1 MRILI
6 TGHRGFVGRE
16 TTRVLEDNGHEVV
29 GFDLMNGEDIRDI
42 KQFEEVVKMEKP
54 DRILHLA
61 ATARFAE
68 ADKDPKSAY
77 ETNSYGTKNVAEI
90 AGKYHIPLVYS
101 STGSVYMPV
110 ERPMPM
116 TEDFPGR
123 GNSVYGTSKYLGELY
138 VKALAAPW
146 IILRYGH
153 LYGKDKRY
161 HGLIGGFL
169 AKIMVNQPPVLF
181 GGGQTNDFAYVK
193 DIAVANMKA
202 LTSPW
207 DNWNTEY
214 NIGTGE
220 ELSALEAGKII
231 CEYMGYKGEIDVRK
245 GREVDPQRFVYDIS
259 KAKYMLGF
267 TPKYSFREGLEDML
281 KDVKDMEVK
290 DAYKDI
296 SVTGSTPGVIKSLG
310 LGATT

>member
-1 MRILI
+1 MKILC
-6 TGHRGFVGRE
+6 TGHRGFVGKE
-16 TTRVLEDNGHEVV
+16 TSKLLKENGHTIIGYDIMDSQDICNKEMFESVV
-29 GFDLMNGEDIRDI
+29 I
-42 KQFEEVVKMEKP
+42 KEKP

-68 ADKDPKSAY
+68 ADKDPEYAF
-77 ETNSYGTKNVAEI
+77 TNNAYGTSVVAQI
-90 AGKYHIPLVYS
+90 AGKYNIPIVYS

-110 ERPMPM
+110 VQEMPM
-116 TEDFPGR
+116 TEEFPGR
-123 GNSVYGTSKYLGELY
+123 GNSVYGCSKYLGECFIRRY
-138 VKALAAPW
+138 AKPW

-169 AKIMVNQPPVLF
+169 AKIMIGQSPILF
-181 GGGQTNDFAYVK
+181 GGQQTNDFAYVK
-193 DIAVANMKA
+193 DIAQANLKA
-202 LTSPW
+202 LTAPW

-231 CEYMGYKGEIDVRK
+231 CEYMDFKGEIDVRK

-259 KAKYMLGF
+259 KARYMLGYNPQY
-267 TPKYSFREGLEDML
+267 TFRQGLEDML
-281 KDVKDMEVK
+281 SDIKTSSVEE
-290 DAYKDI
+290 ALKDI
-296 SVTGSTPGVIKSLG
+296 SKTGSTPGVIKALHASSHS
-310 LGATT
+310 

>member
-1 MRILI
+1 MRILV
-6 TGHRGFVGRE
+6 TGHRGFVGKE
-16 TTRVLEDNGHEVV
+16 TQALLEKEKHTVIGY
-29 GFDLMNGEDIRDI
+29 DLMDNQDVRDI
-42 KQFEEVVKMEKP
+42 KQLEQFILDTKP

-68 ADKDPKSAY
+68 ADKDPEGAFA
-77 ETNSYGTKNVAEI
+77 TNAYGTYNVAKI
-90 AGKYHIPLVYS
+90 AGKYHIPMVYS

-110 ERPMPM
+110 EREMPM
-116 TEDFPGR
+116 TEEFPAR
-123 GNSVYGTSKYLGELY
+123 GNSVYGCSKYLGECY
-138 VKALAAPW
+138 VRRHASPW

-169 AKIMVNQPPVLF
+169 AKIMVNQAPILF

-193 DIAVANMKA
+193 DIAMANLKA
-202 LTSPW
+202 LTAPW

-220 ELSALEAGKII
+220 ELSAIEAGKII
-231 CEYMGYKGEIDVRK
+231 CKQMGYKGKIDVRK

-259 KAKYMLGF
+259 KAKFMLGY
-267 TPKYSFREGLEDML
+267 TPQYSFKKGLEDMMKDL
-281 KDVKDMEVK
+281 KTLKVEE
-290 DAYKDI
+290 AFKDI
-296 SVTGSTPGVIKSLG
+296 SKTGSTPGVIKSLG
-310 LGATT
+310 VK

>member
-1 MRILI
+1 MKILI

-16 TTRVLEDNGHEVV
+16 TQRALEEAKHEVI
-29 GFDLMNGEDIRDI
+29 GYDLMDGQDVRDI
-42 KQFEEVVKMEKP
+42 EQFRRYVENHKP

-68 ADKDPKSAY
+68 ADKDPESAF
-77 ETNSYGTKNVAEI
+77 ETNANGTRNVAKI
-90 AGKYHIPLVYS
+90 AGEFHIGLVYS
-101 STGSVYMPV
+101 STGSIYMPV
-110 ERPMPM
+110 EREMPL

-123 GNSVYGTSKYLGELY
+123 GNSVYGCSKYLGECY
-138 VKALAAPW
+138 VRRYANPW

-169 AKIMVNQPPVLF
+169 AKIAVNQSPILF

-193 DIAVANMKA
+193 DIAGANLKA

-207 DNWNTEY
+207 DNWNTDY

-220 ELSALEAGKII
+220 EISALEAGKII
-231 CEYMGYKGEIDVRK
+231 CELMGYQGEIDIRK
-245 GREVDPQRFVYDIS
+245 GREVDPQRFVYNIN

-267 TPKYSFREGLEDML
+267 TPAFPFREGLMDML
-281 KDVKDMEVK
+281 AQMKGMSVEEV
-290 DAYKDI
+290 YKDI
-296 SVTGSTPGVIKSLG
+296 SKTGATPGVIKSLEVKEK
-310 LGATT
+310 

>member
-1 MRILI
+1 MKILVS
-6 TGHRGFVGRE
+6 GNRGFVGRE
-16 TTRVLEDNGHEVV
+16 TQSLLEKAGHTVICY
-29 GFDLMNGEDIRDI
+29 DLMDEQDICNAKLFEDIVI
-42 KQFEEVVKMEKP
+42 STKP
-54 DRILHLA
+54 ERILHLA

-68 ADKDPKSAY
+68 ADKDPEYAF
-77 ETNSYGTKNVAEI
+77 TNNSLGTKVVAQV
-90 AGKYHIPLVYS
+90 AGKYNIPLVYS

-110 ERPMPM
+110 ERPMPL

-123 GNSVYGTSKYLGELY
+123 GNSVYACSKYLCECY
-138 VKALAAPW
+138 VRKYAKPW

-169 AKIMVNQPPVLF
+169 AKIMVNQAPILF
-181 GGGQTNDFAYVK
+181 GGEQTNDFAYVK
-193 DIAVANMKA
+193 DIAQANLKA

-231 CEYMGYKGEIDVRK
+231 CEYMGYKGKIDVRK

-259 KAKYMLGF
+259 KAKYMLGYNPQY
-267 TPKYSFREGLEDML
+267 TFRQGLEDML
-281 KDVKDMEVK
+281 KDLKMLKVEE
-290 DAYKDI
+290 AFKDI
-296 SVTGSTPGVIKSLG
+296 SRTGSTPGVIKSLRIKN
-310 LGATT
+310 GA

>member
-1 MRILI
+1 MKILI

-16 TTRVLEDNGHEVV
+16 TVNVLKKEHTIIGY
-29 GFDLMNGEDIRDI
+29 DLMDGQDVCNA
-42 KQFEEVVKMEKP
+42 KLFEETVLIHKP

-68 ADKDPKSAY
+68 ADKDPEYAF
-77 ETNSYGTKNVAEI
+77 TNNALGTKVVAQV
-90 AGKYHIPLVYS
+90 AGKYNIPLVYS
-101 STGSVYMPV
+101 STGSIYMPV
-110 ERPMPM
+110 EREMPM

-123 GNSVYGTSKYLGELY
+123 GNSVYGCSKYLGECY
-138 VKALAAPW
+138 VRKHAKPW

-169 AKIMVNQPPVLF
+169 AKIMVNQAPILF

-193 DIAVANMKA
+193 DIAQANLKA
-202 LTSPW
+202 LTAPW

-220 ELSALEAGKII
+220 ELSALQAGEII
-231 CEYMGYKGEIDVRK
+231 CKEMGYKGKIEVRK

-259 KAKYMLGF
+259 KAKYMLGY
-267 TPKYSFREGLEDML
+267 TPQYTFKEGL
-281 KDVKDMEVK
+281 KDMMKDLKTLQVDEVF
-290 DAYKDI
+290 KDI
-296 SVTGSTPGVIKSLG
+296 SKTGSTPGVIK
-310 LGATT
+310 AIKVK